1 MDKLH
6 PFTRS
11 VSHIPLPGRFTYP
24 FHYTPHPLC
33 VEAAEEVQRYLAG
46 CEGADEGKMFG
57 VLVVRAADG
66 TVGFLAAFSGI
77 WAGSY
82 RHAYFVPPVYDLQ
95 EPNGFFARGER
106 ELDALNRKVR
116 ALEEAPALVA
126 CRQRLE
132 AEKRQSEQELEALKA
147 RMKADKARRDYLRA
161 TTTDDATRDV
171 LIRESQFQK
180 AELRRQKQAWTQQ
193 LAALQA
199 EAESYEAEIRQ
210 LREARKRRSAAL
222 QQELFAHFRMRN
234 ARGEVRDLCQIF
246 ADTDRKVP
254 PAGAG
259 ECAAPKLL
267 QYAYLHGL
275 HPLAMAE
282 FWWGCPPKNEL
293 RRQGCYY
300 PACKEKC
307 EPILR
312 FMLQGLSV
320 EPNPLQTN
328 ASQGWLELE
337 VLYEDDDL
345 MVVHKPAGLLSVPGK
360 LDTDSVW
367 QRIRQ
372 SCPDA
377 TGPLVVHRL
386 DMATSGLLVVAKT
399 KRVHQNLQAQFLHRT
414 VEKRYVALLDGIV
427 RQPEGEISLPLRPN
441 PADRPRQV
449 VDPVHGKPAVTR
461 YRVLGYEAGGRTRVA
476 FFPQTGRTHQLRVH
490 AAHPSG
496 LDAPIV
502 GDMLY
507 GKAADRLYLHAES
520 LSFTHPVTGERLTIE
535 KAAEF

>member
-1 MDKLH
+1 MDKLY
-6 PFTRS
+6 PFTRF
-11 VSHIPLPGRFTYP
+11 VSHIPLPEQFTYP

-116 ALEEAPALVA
+116 VLEEAPALVA

-147 RMKADKARRDYLRA
+147 RMKADKARRDCLRVTA
-161 TTTDDATRDV
+161 TDAAAREA

-180 AELRRQKQAWTQQ
+180 AELRRRKQAWAQR

-199 EAESYEAEIRQ
+199 EVEGYEAEIRQ
-210 LREARKRRSAAL
+210 LREERKHRSAAL
-222 QQELFAHFRMRN
+222 QQELFTHFRMHN
-234 ARGEVRDLCQIF
+234 ARGEVCDLCRIF

-320 EPNPLQTN
+320 EPNPLQAN
-328 ASQGWLELE
+328 ASQGRLELE

-360 LDTDSVW
+360 LDTFRLAAYPAVLSRGDGTACRPSVGHGDVGPAGGGENEAGTPKLTSAVPPSDGGETLCGAVGRPC
-367 QRIRQ
+367 QAAGRRDFAPAPPE
-372 SCPDA
+372 SCRSSASGGRPCA
-377 TGPLVVHRL
+377 WETGRHAL
-386 DMATSGLLVVAKT
+386 SGLGLRGGRPYA
-399 KRVHQNLQAQFLHRT
+399 RR
-414 VEKRYVALLDGIV
+414 LL
-427 RQPEGEISLPLRPN
+427 
-441 PADRPRQV
+441 PADGTDAPTACPCRA
-449 VDPVHGKPAVTR
+449 PVRSGCADCRGHA
-461 YRVLGYEAGGRTRVA
+461 LWEGGRPTVPPRRIVV
-476 FFPQTGRTHQLRVH
+476 L
-490 AAHPSG
+490 HPSCNRRTAH
-496 LDAPIV
+496 D
-502 GDMLY
+502 
-507 GKAADRLYLHAES
+507 
-520 LSFTHPVTGERLTIE
+520 
-535 KAAEF
+535 

>member
-1 MDKLH
+1 
-6 PFTRS
+6 
-11 VSHIPLPGRFTYP
+11 
-24 FHYTPHPLC
+24 
-33 VEAAEEVQRYLAG
+33 
-46 CEGADEGKMFG
+46 MFG

-132 AEKRQSEQELEALKA
+132 AEKSQSEQELEELKA

-161 TTTDDATRDV
+161 TTTDAAARDA

-180 AELRRQKQAWTQQ
+180 AELRRRKQAWAQR

-199 EAESYEAEIRQ
+199 EAEGYEAEIRQ

-234 ARGEVRDLCQIF
+234 ARGEVCDLCQIF

-275 HPLAMAE
+275 RPLAMAE

-320 EPNPLQTN
+320 EPNPLQAN
-328 ASQGWLELE
+328 ASQGRLELE

-414 VEKRYVALLDGIV
+414 VEKRYVALLEGMV

-476 FFPQTGRTHQLRVH
+476 FFPLTGRTHQLRVH

-535 KAAEF
+535 KAADF